1 LGGIAILAILNLKE
15 NTIVA
20 NAPGEGWATIFSK
33 AVPDILGTSVERVL
47 MAGQPAVATEKC
59 PIVLN
64 GTGDGKRHLGLWSRL
79 CVIDH
84 IVVRMI
90 APGQSRFVARAA
102 GQEVQ
107 RI

>member
-1 LGGIAILAILNLKE
+1 LAILNLKE

-20 NAPGEGWATIFSK
+20 NAPGKGWATIFSK
-33 AVPDILGTSVERVL
+33 AVLDTLGTSVERVL
-47 MAGQPAVATEKC
+47 MAGHPAVATEKC
-59 PIVLN
+59 PIVLIPAN
-64 GTGDGKRHLGLWSRL
+64 GTGDGKRHLGLWSRQ

-84 IVVRMI
+84 IVVRVI